1 MFAWFE
7 RRIDPYPGDSPAMP
21 PRSLWRFLLHYS
33 HGALPW
39 LTLLAAFSGVIALIE
54 VMLFGWLG
62 DLVDR
67 MADTPRALFWT
78 QQGGRLAL
86 MALVLLILLPGLN
99 LIASLVLH
107 QSLMGNFPQRIRW
120 QAHRYLLRQS
130 IGYFQDE
137 FAGRI
142 AQRLMQTALAVR
154 EVAMKIMDVGSYVLI
169 YFLGAL
175 ALADS

>member
-1 MFAWFE
+1 
-7 RRIDPYPGDSPAMP
+7 
-21 PRSLWRFLLHYS
+21 
-33 HGALPW
+33 
-39 LTLLAAFSGVIALIE
+39 
-54 VMLFGWLG
+54 
-62 DLVDR
+62 
-67 MADTPRALFWT
+67 MAT
-78 QQGGRLAL
+78 
-86 MALVLLILLPGLN
+86 VLLVVMPLLN
-99 LIASLVLH
+99 IVSSMILH

-142 AQRLMQTALAVR
+142 AQRLMQTALGVR

-175 ALADS
+175 ALAAHQDWRLAIPFAVWALAYG

>member
-7 RRIDPYPGDSPAMP
+7 RRIAPYPDDAPAMP
-21 PRSLWRFLLHYS
+21 PKTLLRFVLHYS

-39 LTLLAAFSGVIALIE
+39 LILLALGSGLIAVIE

-62 DLVDR
+62 ELVDR
-67 MADTPRALFWT
+67 LSDTPRELFWS
-78 QQGGRLAL
+78 QEGGRLAM
-86 MALVLLILLPGLN
+86 MAVLLLIGLPLLN
-99 LIASLVLH
+99 LVSSLILH

-154 EVAMKIMDVGSYVLI
+154 EVAMKIMD
-169 YFLGAL
+169 
-175 ALADS
+175 D